1 MIRYLMGLCIRLRM
15 LGTRECEVMI
25 ERYTAVV
32 KGLAALISRIDDD
45 LQSINA
51 LPTDGRLPKAESLK
65 ALRAE
70 S

>member
-45 LQSINA
+45 LQNQRA
-51 LPTDGRLPKAESLK
+51 AHRRTAAESRKLK